1 MSENKKSFWSSIPGL
16 VTGLAGLLTG
26 VVGLVTVLIQLD
38 VIGGDD
44 SNGAAPGVSTTVAGN
59 AATSPDGRPAGTP
72 RTEAPAFTL
81 SASTLEFKPTEPRE
95 KEVTVRNTGSVP
107 LSLSPPEVEGA
118 DRSQFSASL
127 GTCSGSIRVGGVCT
141 LRVTFAPAGPLK
153 TYTATL
159 EVGAVG
165 APADTVQLKATT
177 VL

>member
-59 AATSPDGRPAGTP
+59 AATSSDGRPAGTP
-72 RTEAPAFTL
+72 RTETPAFTL
-81 SASTLEFKPTEPRE
+81 SASTLEFKPTDPRE
-95 KEVTVRNTGSVP
+95 KSVTVRNTGAVP
-107 LSLSPPEVEGA
+107 LTLSPPRVEGP
-118 DRSQFSASL
+118 DRTQFSATL
-127 GTCSGSIRVGGVCT
+127 GTCSGPVAAGSSCT
-141 LRVTFAPAGPLK
+141 MSVTFTPAGPLK
-153 TYTATL
+153 TYSAL
-159 EVGAVG
+159 LSVSAPG
-165 APADTVQLKATT
+165 APADEVDLKATT